1 MKDVIRTTAASSP
14 AYLSSPAPRE
24 RAAPRAPVDPL
35 WRSVL
40 GMFLRRHRLAQGLT
54 LAQVARVSGVS
65 TQYLSEIERGV
76 KDPSSEIIAAVVGAL
91 GLNLVDLTEG
101 TTGVL
106 LDSAPAARAVP
117 GGPVCLAGPV
127 ALAV

>member
-1 MKDVIRTTAASSP
+1 MSDVIEPTP
-14 AYLSSPAPRE
+14 AYLPAPAPRE
-24 RAAPRAPVDPL
+24 RTAPRAPVDPL

-54 LAQVARVSGVS
+54 LAQVARTSGVS

-91 GLNLVDLTEG
+91 GLNLLDLTAG

-106 LDSAPAARAVP
+106 RDAAPAARVAP
-117 GGPVCLAGPV
+117 GGPVCLSGPV

>member
-1 MKDVIRTTAASSP
+1 M
-14 AYLSSPAPRE
+14 
-24 RAAPRAPVDPL
+24 DPL

-106 LDSAPAARAVP
+106 LHSAPAARAVR

>member
-1 MKDVIRTTAASSP
+1 M
-14 AYLSSPAPRE
+14 
-24 RAAPRAPVDPL
+24 DPL

-54 LAQVARVSGVS
+54 LAQVARTSGVS

-91 GLNLVDLTEG
+91 GLNLLDLTAG

-106 LDSAPAARAVP
+106 RDAAPAARVAP

>member
-1 MKDVIRTTAASSP
+1 M
-14 AYLSSPAPRE
+14 
-24 RAAPRAPVDPL
+24 DPL

-40 GMFLRRHRLAQGLT
+40 GMFLRRRRLEQGLT
-54 LAQVARVSGVS
+54 LAQVARTAGVS

-76 KDPSSEIIAAVVGAL
+76 KDPSSEIIAAVAGAL
-91 GLNLVDLTEG
+91 GLGLVDLTEG

-106 LDSAPAARAVP
+106 LDSAPARTAP
-117 GGPVCLAGPV
+117 GGPACLAGPV

>member
-1 MKDVIRTTAASSP
+1 MKDVIRPTSASSP
-14 AYLSSPAPRE
+14 ACLPSPARRE
-24 RAAPRAPVDPL
+24 CAAPRAPVDPL

-76 KDPSSEIIAAVVGAL
+76 KDPSSEIIAAVVGAHKH
-91 GLNLVDLTEG
+91 GIPY
-101 TTGVL
+101 
-106 LDSAPAARAVP
+106 PAIAM
-117 GGPVCLAGPV
+117 
-127 ALAV
+127 

>member
-1 MKDVIRTTAASSP
+1 M
-14 AYLSSPAPRE
+14 
-24 RAAPRAPVDPL
+24 DPL

-106 LDSAPAARAVP
+106 LDGAPAARAVP

>member
-1 MKDVIRTTAASSP
+1 MSDVIEPTP
-14 AYLSSPAPRE
+14 AYLPAPAPRE

-54 LAQVARVSGVS
+54 LAQVARTSGVS

-91 GLNLVDLTEG
+91 GLNLLDLTAG

-106 LDSAPAARAVP
+106 RDASPAAWVVP

>member
-1 MKDVIRTTAASSP
+1 M
-14 AYLSSPAPRE
+14 
-24 RAAPRAPVDPL
+24 DPL

-106 LDSAPAARAVP
+106 LDGAPAARAVP
-117 GGPVCLAGPV
+117 GGPPPHVAAAVCSQQIARPGCAPR
-127 ALAV
+127 A

>member
-1 MKDVIRTTAASSP
+1 MSDVIEPTP
-14 AYLSSPAPRE
+14 AYLPAPAPRD
-24 RAAPRAPVDPL
+24 RTAPRAPVDPL

-40 GMFLRRHRLAQGLT
+40 GMFLRRHRLEQGLT
-54 LAQVARVSGVS
+54 LAQVARTSGVS

-91 GLNLVDLTEG
+91 GLNLLDLTAG

-106 LDSAPAARAVP
+106 RDAAPAARAAP

>member
-1 MKDVIRTTAASSP
+1 MKDVIRPTAASSP
-14 AYLSSPAPRE
+14 AYLPSPVPRE

-106 LDSAPAARAVP
+106 LDSAPAFRAVP

>member
-1 MKDVIRTTAASSP
+1 MSSVIRHTSTPTPASVPISP
-14 AYLSSPAPRE
+14 PRE
-24 RAAPRAPVDPL
+24 RAVPRAPVDPL

-40 GMFLRRHRLAQGLT
+40 GLFLRRRRLAQGLT
-54 LAQVARVSGVS
+54 LAQVAGIAGVS

-91 GLNLVDLTEG
+91 GLGLVDLTEG

-106 LDSAPAARAVP
+106 LDSAPASRTVP
-117 GGPVCLAGPV
+117 GGPVCLSGPV

>member
-1 MKDVIRTTAASSP
+1 MSDVTEPTP
-14 AYLSSPAPRE
+14 AYSPAPAPRG
-24 RAAPRAPVDPL
+24 RTAPRAPVDPL

-54 LAQVARVSGVS
+54 LAQVARTSGVS

-91 GLNLVDLTEG
+91 GLNLLDLTAG

-106 LDSAPAARAVP
+106 RDAAPAARTAP
-117 GGPVCLAGPV
+117 GGPVGLAGPV